1 MNPDAPLQGLGL
13 QGKLLLVAVAVALGF
28 VVVSMLRRR
37 RLHEDYALVWLAMIA
52 GMVVVV
58 VSEQVL
64 RLVTRLVGARY
75 PASALTLISLAV
87 IFVFLVLY
95 STRLSV
101 LSDKVRDLAQEVALL
116 RARLGEEEKQSPG
129 SPAPGEVGD
138 VRDQR

>member
-1 MNPDAPLQGLGL
+1 MNPDTPLQGLGF
-13 QGKLLLVAVAVALGF
+13 QGKLLLVAVAVVLGF
-28 VVVSMLRRR
+28 VVISMLRRR
-37 RLHEDYALVWLAMIA
+37 RLHEDYALVWLAMIV

-58 VSEQVL
+58 ASQEVL
-64 RLVTRLVGARY
+64 GLVTRLVGARY

-116 RARLGEEEKQSPG
+116 RARSGEGEKQ
-129 SPAPGEVGD
+129 APGTPARAEQKGS
-138 VRDQR
+138 